1 MAIAE
6 FPLQNLPFGVFSPPR
21 RTAPMRAPRG
31 GVAIGDMIFDLRAA
45 LDAGL
50 FSGEAERAAE
60 AASGRHAEPA
70 DGAGRGSAPRIAAA
84 GLRAA
89 CRRRTRTCQS
99 SSRSPTELLHRAA
112 DCWLHLPA
120 AIGNFTDFFAGIHHA
135 ANGGR
140 RRDPNNP
147 LSANYK
153 YVPVA
158 YHSRA
163 SSVRESGVPVRR
175 PNGQRKPPDEDAPSY
190 GPCRNLDY
198 ELELA
203 VWIGPGNRAGRADPD
218 RRGRRAYL
226 RPRAG
231 QRLVGARHPVLGDA
245 AARTVPRQK
254 FRQHGLAVDRHGRG
268 AGAVPRRAAAAARR
282 RPAPAALSVGRQG
295 PAERAPSTS
304 RSKRCC

>member
-1 MAIAE
+1 M
-6 FPLQNLPFGVFSPPR
+6 PGCSPAR
-21 RTAPMRAPRG
+21 R
-31 GVAIGDMIFDLRAA
+31 
-45 LDAGL
+45 
-50 FSGEAERAAE
+50 ERAAE
-60 AASGRHAEPA
+60 AASGGTLNPLMAL
-70 DGAGRGSAPRIAAA
+70 GAGAAPRVAAA

-89 CRRRTRTCQS
+89 RRRRRRRAKAEPLADQ
-99 SSRSPTELLHRAA
+99 LLHRAA

-147 LSANYK
+147 LNPNYK

-163 SSVRESGVPVRR
+163 SSVRESNVPVRR
-175 PNGQRKPPDEDAPSY
+175 PNGQRKAAERGRA
-190 GPCRNLDY
+190 
-198 ELELA
+198 ELRPLPQSRLRA
-203 VWIGPGNRAGRADPD
+203 RTGGVDRAGQP
-218 RRGRRAYL
+218 RRAS
-226 RPRAG
+226 RSRSGGPASTSSASAC

-245 AARTVPRQK
+245 AARAVPRQE
-254 FRQHGLAVDRHGRG
+254 FRQHGVAVDRHRRG

-304 RSKRCC
+304 RSKRCS